1 MTRKKFIPI
10 ALFTTGGTI
19 DKDYSVDTEQLFV
32 GPPVAPKHL
41 LSIAAP
47 NVRIHHRELERVD
60 SLDMTDKTRKS
71 IVDECGL
78 VASERIIITHGTG
91 TMLHTAK
98 ALHDANI
105 DKDHTVILVGA
116 WRPAAFRTTD
126 AWQNLNLAYNELFKR
141 PPGIYIA
148 VGKLLKWDRCI
159 KDNKRHMFLSK
170 R

>member
-1 MTRKKFIPI
+1 MSRKKVTSI

-41 LSIAAP
+41 LSLAAP
-47 NVRIHHRELERVD
+47 HVRIHQREMSRID
-60 SLDMTDKTRKS
+60 SLDMTDEIRTS

-91 TMLHTAK
+91 TMLQTAK
-98 ALHDANI
+98 ALHDAGV
-105 DKDHTVILVGA
+105 DRDHTVMLVGA

-141 PPGIYIA
+141 PPGIYIS
-148 VGKLLKWDRCI
+148 VGKVFKWDRCT
-159 KDNKRHMFLSK
+159 KDENRHVFLSK